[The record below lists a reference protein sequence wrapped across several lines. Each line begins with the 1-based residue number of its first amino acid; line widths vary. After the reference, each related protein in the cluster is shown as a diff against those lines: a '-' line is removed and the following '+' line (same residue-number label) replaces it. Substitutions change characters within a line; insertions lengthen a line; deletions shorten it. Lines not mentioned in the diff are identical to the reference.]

1 MDRFGQNL
9 QRACEAS
16 GSVKPRVER
25 SGPLGNA
32 VGFGK
37 ARGTGESGSIH
48 KRALPPAAR
57 AGRITGNFFP
67 GFRSAPPWA
76 LCFRLLRR
84 LVEVKSFITAIVIV
98 SLLTGGVAGQKKY
111 ERPLVKTPDTFR
123 GIDATSPI
131 DQASIG
137 DLKWFEVFKDEA
149 LQKLVRTAIVQNYD
163 LRAAVARINAARAN
177 LGLAR
182 SDQFPQFE
190 GSADLTTARSSRNG
204 PLGSSGQ
211 GGRTRSFGSVLLN
224 LLTFELDVWGR
235 LRQQTKAARAELRA
249 TEEDRKAV
257 MTTVVSDVATGYF
270 SLLELDSELDIAK
283 RTLATR
289 EDSLRLIKLRQQ
301 GGVATMLDVRQ
312 AEELVYQASQ
322 TIPDSQRLTEQTE
335 NLISL
340 LLGNNPGPI
349 PRGKS
354 LTEQQELP
362 AVPTGLPSSLLE
374 RRPDIRAAE
383 ENLVAQ
389 RALVSAA
396 RKAYFPTIS
405 LTGFFGFQSSQL
417 SNLFT
422 GSTRAWSFVPQITQ
436 PIFTAGRLKSN
447 VKFARA
453 QQEFAVVQYQ
463 QTIQTAFREVSD
475 ALIEYRKEK
484 EIRTQQELLVTTLQ
498 DRSRLAYLR
507 YQGGVDTLLNAL
519 DADRDLFAAELSLTQ
534 TRRNELLS
542 LVQLYKALGGGWQQ

>member
-1 MDRFGQNL
+1 MYMNL
-9 QRACEAS
+9 NVMRQS
-16 GSVKPRVER
+16 LVV
-25 SGPLGNA
+25 
-32 VGFGK
+32 
-37 ARGTGESGSIH
+37 
-48 KRALPPAAR
+48 ALL
-57 AGRITGNFFP
+57 T
-67 GFRSAPPWA
+67 
-76 LCFRLLRR
+76 
-84 LVEVKSFITAIVIV
+84 V
-98 SLLTGGVAGQKKY
+98 SLLSGNVAGQKKY
-111 ERPLVKTPDTFR
+111 QPPAVKTPDTFR
-123 GIDATSPI
+123 GTDPAVAT
-131 DQASIG
+131 DQNSIG
-137 DLKWFEVFKDEA
+137 DLKWFEVFKDEE
-149 LQKLVRTAIVQNYD
+149 LQKLLKTAFVQNYD
-163 LRAAVARINAARAN
+163 LRAAVARINAERAN
-177 LGLAR
+177 VGLVR
-182 SDQFPQFE
+182 SNQFPQVE
-190 GSADLTTARSSRNG
+190 ASADLTTTRTSANGQFAIPGQVGRRRSI
-204 PLGSSGQ
+204 
-211 GGRTRSFGSVLLN
+211 GSVLLN
-224 LLTFELDVWGR
+224 LLNFELDIWGR
-235 LRQQTKAARAELRA
+235 RRNETKAARAQLRA
-249 TEEDRKAV
+249 SEEDRKAIT
-257 MTTVVSDVATGYF
+257 TTVVSDVATGYF

-289 EDSLRLIKLRQQ
+289 EDSLRLIRVRQQ

-322 TIPDSQRLTEQTE
+322 TIPDAERLIEQTE
-335 NLISL
+335 NQISL

-362 AVPTGLPSSLLE
+362 AVPAGLPSALLE

-396 RKAYFPTIS
+396 KAAYFPTIS
-405 LTGFFGFQSSQL
+405 LTGFLGFQSNQL
-417 SNLFT
+417 SSLFT
-422 GSTRAWSFVPQITQ
+422 GPSRAWSFVPQITQ
-436 PIFTAGRLKSN
+436 PIFSAGRLKSN

-475 ALIEYRKEK
+475 ALVEYRKVK

-519 DADRDLFAAELSLTQ
+519 DADRDLFNAELSLAQ